1 MYAIVV
7 GGGKVGYYLAKEL
20 LDGNYEV
27 LIIEKDAAKC
37 ERISQELGDIVL
49 KGDGCEAATMELAGF
64 GRADMVIAVTGDDED
79 NLVSCQVAKVK
90 FDVPRTIA
98 RINNPKNE
106 AIFRK
111 LGIDTTVSATA
122 AILAQIE
129 QELPEHPLMR
139 LITFKGG
146 GLEIVEVKIPASSP
160 VVGKKVRE
168 LLMPQQSIIVL
179 IVGQDGTP
187 RVPTSET
194 VILAEDEVVA
204 VTRTENEDALRAV
217 LTGSA
222 AAAIPGFGDPGYG
235 PPGPAGPY
243 EPSARR

>member
-20 LDGNYEV
+20 LDTNHEV
-27 LIIEKDAAKC
+27 LVIEQDSAKC
-37 ERISQELGDIVL
+37 ERIAQELGDIVF
-49 KGDGCEAATMELAGF
+49 KGDGCEAATMEVVGF

-79 NLVSCQVAKVK
+79 NLVSCQVAKAK
-90 FDVPRTIA
+90 FGVPRTIA

-139 LITFKGG
+139 LLTFKGG
-146 GLEIVEVKIPASSP
+146 GLEIVEVKVPVTAA
-160 VVGKKVRE
+160 VVGKRIRE

-179 IVGQDGTP
+179 LVDQAGTP

-194 VILAEDEVVA
+194 VIMAEDEVVA
-204 VTRTENEDALRAV
+204 VTRTENEDSLRAV
-217 LTGSA
+217 LTAPVRPEG
-222 AAAIPGFGDPGYG
+222 PGAGDPGYG
-235 PPGPAGPY
+235 PAHPGPYDPV
-243 EPSARR
+243 SR